1 MKVTV
6 DASAAVKWFVAEDH
20 RKEARSLL
28 GPRIER
34 YAPDL
39 LPVECASAIW
49 KKARRGETRS
59 ATPYLD
65 EITKLSRVIRI
76 QPSETLLREATE
88 TALRI
93 GHPVYDCLY
102 IACAKRTGSVLVTA
116 DRELYQVVSDRV
128 TDVEAIALQ
137 DDQAMARV
145 EAAGIRLMIARD
157 KVSELIEAWE
167 RVAATRK
174 SVVDDIHPVPEK
186 GLRIITPATSE
197 LAEDSPTY
205 LKLLKAIE
213 ALSLDE
219 RIDLLVLGWV
229 GDGRPHTRR
238 RLFDFA
244 TRSSSDIRYI
254 AGLGMRWGEGL
265 RRWSTWD
272 QTVSSDTELL
282 KVRTESLRRQTT

>member
-1 MKVTV
+1 MRVTV
-6 DASAAVKWFVAEDH
+6 DASVAVKWFVAEDR

-49 KKARRGETRS
+49 KKANRGEIRS
-59 ATPYLD
+59 AAPFLD
-65 EITKLSRVIRI
+65 EISKLSRVVRI

-88 TALRI
+88 TALRT

-102 IACAKRTGSVLVTA
+102 VACARRTGSVLVTA
-116 DRELYQVVSDRV
+116 DRKLFQIVSDRV
-128 TDVEAIALQ
+128 PDVEAITLQ
-137 DDQAMARV
+137 DDQAMAGV
-145 EAAGIRLMIARD
+145 EAAGIRLIIEQDR
-157 KVSELIEAWE
+157 VNELIEAWE
-167 RVAATRK
+167 RVAATQK

-186 GLRIITPATSE
+186 GLRVITPETFQ

-205 LKLLKAIE
+205 LKLLKEIE

-244 TRSSSDIRYI
+244 MRSSSDIRYI
-254 AGLGMRWGEGL
+254 AGLGIRWREGL

-272 QTVSSDTELL
+272 RTVSSDTELF
-282 KVRTESLRRQTT
+282 KVRTESLRRPTT

>member
-6 DASAAVKWFVAEDH
+6 DASVAVKWFVAEDH

-39 LPVECASAIW
+39 LPVECASVIW
-49 KKARRGETRS
+49 KKARRGEIRS
-59 ATPYLD
+59 VAPVLD

-76 QPSETLLREATE
+76 QSGETLLKEATE

-102 IACAKRTGSVLVTA
+102 IACARRTGSALVTA
-116 DRELYQVVSDRV
+116 DRKLAQVVSDRIP
-128 TDVEAIALQ
+128 DVEAIALQ
-137 DDQAMARV
+137 DDQAMVRV
-145 EAAGIRLMIARD
+145 EDAGIRLIIEQD
-157 KVSELIEAWE
+157 KVNELIEAWE

-174 SVVDDIHPVPEK
+174 SVEDDIHPVPER
-186 GLRIITPATSE
+186 GVRIITPATWQ

-219 RIDLLVLGWV
+219 RMDLLLLGWV
-229 GDGRPHTRR
+229 GDGRLHTRR

-244 TRSSSDIRYI
+244 MRGSSDITYI
-254 AGLGMRWGEGL
+254 AGLGMHWREGL

-272 QTVSSDTELL
+272 RTVSS
-282 KVRTESLRRQTT
+282 RGR